1 MEQWCEVRPAS
12 QRPKTGPPGYCRGTP
27 GLSGRLV
34 GLHPLPR
41 SGPDD
46 GIPRRS
52 FAPASIIIRPLRRT
66 RRSRRTCPRASAG
79 NMQGGSAGSC
89 RRNSGSTPR
98 TCVSDSPTAPDARP
112 TAVKPRPLR
121 RTTTAGTTSTPTFS
135 ACLLSDRQSLGYAC
149 ACPSVVCAVRVAARI
164 RLLRGAGRRGRHRS
178 LDVSRRRRPEGEHQV
193 VHRLRVGIA
202 GMCGF
207 IGLAQGVDLHVS
219 HIIGGELR

>member
-1 MEQWCEVRPAS
+1 MELLSHTVLTSILRRCGGSLVPGIGGTCDSVQDAQLGGRKMEQWCEVRPAS

-135 ACLLSDRQSLGYAC
+135 ACR
-149 ACPSVVCAVRVAARI
+149 
-164 RLLRGAGRRGRHRS
+164 
-178 LDVSRRRRPEGEHQV
+178 
-193 VHRLRVGIA
+193 
-202 GMCGF
+202 
-207 IGLAQGVDLHVS
+207 
-219 HIIGGELR
+219 